1 MDEVKLIKGRG
12 KSLKVAVN
20 EPINEPI
27 EATVDEPIEASKKPP
42 LTKALK
48 VDTRG
53 KNEIAKA
60 NLEKGRAKL
69 AETWA
74 EKRRI
79 KEELS
84 AAALQKKINQQLKQQ
99 RLINAAYGVSDNE
112 EEEEQVAPPVKNKKV
127 VKAVAP
133 APAPA
138 PAPKKKVI
146 KYVEQES
153 SSEEEEIV
161 YVKKSKKAVVE
172 APPQRQ
178 IMFF

>member
-27 EATVDEPIEASKKPP
+27 EAVVDEPIEASKKPP

-53 KNEIAKA
+53 KSEIAKA

-84 AAALQKKINQQLKQQ
+84 AAALQKKINQQLKQK
-99 RLINAAYGVSDNE
+99 RLINAAYGVSEDE
-112 EEEEQVAPPVKNKKV
+112 EEEEEVAPPPKKV
-127 VKAVAP
+127 VKAV

>member
-1 MDEVKLIKGRG
+1 M
-12 KSLKVAVN
+12 
-20 EPINEPI
+20 
-27 EATVDEPIEASKKPP
+27 VDEPIEASKKPP
-42 LTKALK
+42 MTKALK

-84 AAALQKKINQQLKQQ
+84 AAALQKKINQQLKQK
-99 RLINAAYGVSDNE
+99 RLINAAYGVSEDE
-112 EEEEQVAPPVKNKKV
+112 EEEEVAPPVLKKV

-138 PAPKKKVI
+138 PKKRVI

>member
-27 EATVDEPIEASKKPP
+27 EIMVDEPIEASKKPP
-42 LTKALK
+42 MTKALK

-84 AAALQKKINQQLKQQ
+84 AAALQKKINQQLKQK
-99 RLINAAYGVSDNE
+99 RLINAAYGVSEDE
-112 EEEEQVAPPVKNKKV
+112 EEEEVAPPVLKKV

-138 PAPKKKVI
+138 PKKRVI

>member
-27 EATVDEPIEASKKPP
+27 EAVVDEPIEASKKPP
-42 LTKALK
+42 MTKALK

-84 AAALQKKINQQLKQQ
+84 AAALQKKINQQLKQK
-99 RLINAAYGVSDNE
+99 RLINAAYGVSEDE
-112 EEEEQVAPPVKNKKV
+112 EEEEVAPPVLKKV

-138 PAPKKKVI
+138 PKKRVI

>member
-27 EATVDEPIEASKKPP
+27 EVMVDEPIEASKKPP

-53 KNEIAKA
+53 KSEIAKA

-84 AAALQKKINQQLKQQ
+84 AAALQKKINQQLKQK
-99 RLINAAYGVSDNE
+99 RLINAAYGVSEDE
-112 EEEEQVAPPVKNKKV
+112 EEEEEVAPPPKKV
-127 VKAVAP
+127 VKAAP

-161 YVKKSKKAVVE
+161 YVKKSKKAAVE

>member
-27 EATVDEPIEASKKPP
+27 EAIVDEPIEASKKPP
-42 LTKALK
+42 MTKALK

-84 AAALQKKINQQLKQQ
+84 AAALQKKINQQLKQK
-99 RLINAAYGVSDNE
+99 RLINAAYGVSEDE
-112 EEEEQVAPPVKNKKV
+112 EEEEVAPPVLKKV

-138 PAPKKKVI
+138 PKKRVI

>member
-27 EATVDEPIEASKKPP
+27 EAVVDEPIEASKKPP

-84 AAALQKKINQQLKQQ
+84 AAALQKKINQQLKQK
-99 RLINAAYGVSDNE
+99 RLINAAYGVSEDE
-112 EEEEQVAPPVKNKKV
+112 EEEEEVAPPPKKV
-127 VKAVAP
+127 VKAAP
-133 APAPA
+133 APVPAPA

-161 YVKKSKKAVVE
+161 YVKKSKKAAVE

>member
-27 EATVDEPIEASKKPP
+27 EAIVDEPIEASKKPP

-53 KNEIAKA
+53 KSEIAKA

-84 AAALQKKINQQLKQQ
+84 AAALQKKINQQLKQK
-99 RLINAAYGVSDNE
+99 RLINAAYGISDE
-112 EEEEQVAPPVKNKKV
+112 EEEEEEVAPKKV
-127 VKAVAP
+127 VKAAP

>member
-27 EATVDEPIEASKKPP
+27 EAIVDEPIEASKKPP

-53 KNEIAKA
+53 KSEIAKA

-79 KEELS
+79 KDELS
-84 AAALQKKINQQLKQQ
+84 AAALQKKINQQLKQK
-99 RLINAAYGVSDNE
+99 RLINAAYGVSEDE
-112 EEEEQVAPPVKNKKV
+112 EEEEEVAPHPKKV
-127 VKAVAP
+127 VKAV

-146 KYVEQES
+146 KYVEYES

-161 YVKKSKKAVVE
+161 YVKKSKKAVAE
-172 APPQRQ
+172 APSVQPQRQ

>member
-27 EATVDEPIEASKKPP
+27 EAIVDEPIEASKKPP

-53 KNEIAKA
+53 KSEIAKA

-79 KEELS
+79 KDELS
-84 AAALQKKINQQLKQQ
+84 AAALQKKINQQLKQK
-99 RLINAAYGVSDNE
+99 RLINAAYGVSEDE
-112 EEEEQVAPPVKNKKV
+112 EEEEEVAPPPKKV
-127 VKAVAP
+127 VKAAAP

-138 PAPKKKVI
+138 AKKKVI
-146 KYVEQES
+146 KYVEYES

-161 YVKKSKKAVVE
+161 YVKKSKKAVAE